1 MAGIASEKVQNPI
14 FNCSKDFL
22 SMFLS
27 VISYLIPVDAMW
39 CLLTFVLLVY
49 YSHLQVMKTFRVPN
63 LINRLFL
70 YLQFLFATQTSFI
83 LHTISISEF
92 LYNATI
98 CFFFF
103 LCFVLEFCS
112 MNI

>member
-1 MAGIASEKVQNPI
+1 
-14 FNCSKDFL
+14 
-22 SMFLS
+22 MFLS

-49 YSHLQVMKTFRVPN
+49 YSHLQVMKTFQVPN

-92 LYNATI
+92 VFSKYACTMQQYVSFS
-98 CFFFF
+98 FFVLVF
-103 LCFVLEFCS
+103 FVLEFCS
-112 MNI
+112 MNILGRLVW